1 MRSDSSYGF
10 LSSPSEYNW
19 VRCSRVLRSHSNLK
33 RSTLQFAPCFMSGP
47 SSGMVPSVSASNSRD
62 NCTTSTAPSP
72 MYSRVFASHIF
83 SSLGKGSV
91 GRYASHAIAKAR
103 SKAGQFTPARTN
115 PSRIRASNR
124 SGSDLS
130 CPCRSSSAIRGF
142 IRSPILPDDG
152 RWCIIYRHNAV
163 LPWPPGPWNTSTVLS
178 ASPSPA
184 TIRSMVSIGP
194 SRFTKISWAV
204 FDICLR
210 GPGMIFIPET
220 GYN

>member
-19 VRCSRVLRSHSNLK
+19 VRCLRVLRSHSNLK

-47 SSGMVPSVSASNSRD
+47 SSGIVPIVSSSNSRD
-62 NCTTSTAPSP
+62 NCTTSTVPSP
-72 MYSRVFASHIF
+72 IYSRVFASHIF

-103 SKAGQFTPARTN
+103 SKAGQSTPARTN
-115 PSRIRASNR
+115 LSRIRASNR

-142 IRSPILPDDG
+142 MQSPILAEDG
-152 RWCIIYRHNAV
+152 RWRATCRHSAV

-178 ASPSPA
+178 ALPSLA
-184 TIRSMVSIGP
+184 TVRSMVSIGP
-194 SRFTKISWAV
+194 SRFTKISRAI
-204 FDICLR
+204 FDIRLR
-210 GPGMIFIPET
+210 GPAMILIPET